1 MIRCRWYWRPTQ
13 PARVRY
19 TNGEEILTSFFRY
32 VRLVYGG
39 GTTSSCL
46 GIFLFGVAYF
56 RPPLPGAG
64 AGGLDVLNG
73 ASLSLTG
80 AGARSAGTLATLA
93 SLSGASELASPEG
106 GVLIDL

>member
-1 MIRCRWYWRPTQ
+1 MSGDFFIRSSLLPSSLS
-13 PARVRY
+13 
-19 TNGEEILTSFFRY
+19 LT
-32 VRLVYGG
+32 
-39 GTTSSCL
+39 
-46 GIFLFGVAYF
+46 
-56 RPPLPGAG
+56 GAG
-64 AGGLDVLNG
+64 ARSAGTLATLASLTGAGALDVLNG

>member
-1 MIRCRWYWRPTQ
+1 MSGDFFIR
-13 PARVRY
+13 
-19 TNGEEILTSFFRY
+19 
-32 VRLVYGG
+32 
-39 GTTSSCL
+39 SSL
-46 GIFLFGVAYF
+46 
-56 RPPLPGAG
+56 LPSSLSR

-93 SLSGASELASPEG
+93 SLTGARSAGTLATLASLSGASELASPEG

>member
-1 MIRCRWYWRPTQ
+1 MSGDFFIRSSLLPSSLS
-13 PARVRY
+13 
-19 TNGEEILTSFFRY
+19 LT
-32 VRLVYGG
+32 
-39 GTTSSCL
+39 
-46 GIFLFGVAYF
+46 
-56 RPPLPGAG
+56 GAG
-64 AGGLDVLNG
+64 ARSAGTLATLASLTGARSAGTLATLASLTGAGALDVLNG